1 MNEFNGTSFIENIH
15 DTPQY
20 KEMLIRHGIDP
31 SDPYKEKE
39 QPRISKTRM
48 DRILS
53 SLSEIEERELRN
65 SGIWIQMWKERS
77 DGISVNGIVA
87 CIV

>member
-1 MNEFNGTSFIENIH
+1 MRKKKFLDKG
-15 DTPQY
+15 
-20 KEMLIRHGIDP
+20 
-31 SDPYKEKE
+31 KE

-53 SLSEIEERELRN
+53 SLSEIEEREERN